1 MNPKLRK
8 LLLATAIA
16 SLLGAPALVTGQA
29 SDTPREGWGTQGEE
43 RGDARPPAEAGPS
56 AMAPGIA
63 VRDNPLFDQTP
74 EDLEGRD
81 VIGADGDRIGE
92 ITEVVMDPERQS
104 VYAVVSSGG
113 LLGIGAREYAVHFN
127 DLQMTGEELQLTT
140 SWDTVEARGR
150 YDEEAYIQFEQKDQ
164 PIRDT
169 ALLWPGAVDPSYQPG
184 DVDPTEQPGATDRMD
199 QPGAADPTGQP
210 GATDAAN
217 PERRGSY

>member
-8 LLLATAIA
+8 VVLASAVA
-16 SLLGAPALVTGQA
+16 SLLGSPALVTGQA
-29 SDTPREGWGTQGEE
+29 SDPPREGWGTQSEE
-43 RGDARPPAEAGPS
+43 RGDARSLTGAGPS
-56 AMAPGIA
+56 AMAPEVA
-63 VRDNPLFDQTP
+63 ARDNPLFDQTP

-92 ITEVVMDPERQS
+92 ITDVVMDPERQS

-113 LLGIGAREYAVHFN
+113 LLGIGAREYAIHFN

-140 SWDTVEARGR
+140 SWDSVKERGR
-150 YDEEAYIQFEQKDQ
+150 YDEEGFIQFDQKDQ

-169 ALLWPGAVDPSYQPG
+169 ALLWPGEVDPSYQPG
-184 DVDPTEQPGATDRMD
+184 DVGPTDQPGATDPMD
-199 QPGAADPTGQP
+199 RPGATDPTGQP